1 MEPSL
6 SGKKVLSS
14 IETARILG
22 ISVSS
27 VRNWVRHGFIES
39 VSSGAD
45 YAFLMNDVCTL
56 QSRIESG
63 DLKRL
68 SSRANKIN
76 SSRTFLP
83 GELLGSTLSEKS
95 VSFISG
101 FIIESGIDKNTAMF
115 MISLNL
121 LGKKGL
127 LEGTAPDKIL
137 SDNFKG
143 SGIRGNLASVMN
155 EWKCSLM
162 RHNTEKVALQLLDY
176 DLPEDD
182 NIAGAIYQSILIEG
196 DKSRLGSY
204 YTPDYIVDN
213 ITERLAEKNR
223 LFMDPCCGTG
233 QFLLSIAEKCD
244 NPENLY
250 GIDID
255 PVAVN
260 VAKINLILKF
270 SHIDFYPNIYCMDSL
285 MDLDESLLFRGGKV
299 FPRFDI
305 IATNPP
311 WGYHLDRGEK
321 NILKTSYEEIRS
333 GESFSYFIIRSM
345 KMLKDNGRLC
355 FVLPE
360 SFLNVKIHR
369 DIREYVL
376 KNCAV
381 ERIEWGKRIF
391 KNVFTSACI
400 VDLKRSDKNSDQNI
414 LVVNDGK
421 EYLIK
426 QNRFKL
432 NRDYNFDININPED
446 EDILN
451 TVYSKPHITLKGN
464 AEWALGIVTGNNSLF
479 LSKEPQNGME
489 PVITGK
495 DISAFN
501 IAEPSLFIR
510 FDRERFQQCSPEQIY
525 RSREK
530 LVYKFISSRLNFAL
544 DEKGYVTLNSAN
556 IVIPDKGLPPAKV
569 IMALF
574 NSILFQFIFQK
585 KFSSV
590 KVLKSHVEELPIPE
604 LTAEETEA
612 LINYADNAAQGSS
625 MDRLNSHVFRIFNIC
640 ESDIE
645 YIKKEIR

>member
-1 MEPSL
+1 MEQSL
-6 SGKKVLSS
+6 SGEKVLSS
-14 IETARILG
+14 IETARMLG

-270 SHIDFYPNIYCMDSL
+270 SDIDFYPNIYCMDSL
-285 MDLDESLLFRGGKV
+285 MDLDESILFTGGKV

-311 WGYHLDRGEK
+311 WGYHFDRGEK
-321 NILKTSYEEIRS
+321 NILKSSYDEIRS

-345 KMLKDNGRLC
+345 RMLKDNGRLC

-376 KNCAV
+376 NNCAV

-400 VDLKRSDKNSDQNI
+400 VDLKRSDKNNKQNI
-414 LVVNDGK
+414 LVVNDGR
-421 EYLIK
+421 EYSIK
-426 QNRFKL
+426 QERFKN
-432 NRDYNFDININPED
+432 NRDFTFDINICAID
-446 EDILN
+446 ENILN
-451 TVYSKPHITLKGN
+451 RVYGKSGYTLKGN

-479 LSKEPQNGME
+479 LSKEQGKGME

-495 DISAFN
+495 DISPFN
-501 IAEPSLFIR
+501 IGAPALFIR
-510 FDRERFQQCSPEQIY
+510 FEKEKFQQCSPEHIY

-556 IVIPDKGLPPAKV
+556 IVIPGENLPPAKV

-574 NSILFQFIFQK
+574 NSELYQFIFQK

-590 KVLKSHVEELPIPE
+590 KVLKSHIEELPIPE
-604 LTAEETEA
+604 LSVKETET
-612 LINYADNAAQGSS
+612 LVSLSDSAAKGDP
-625 MDRLNSHVFRIFNIC
+625 MEKLNSYVFDIFNINGK
-640 ESDIE
+640 DIE
-645 YIKKEIR
+645 YIKNEIR